1 MCRNTVDSHVI
12 FLRFYGFSRNAYDV
26 IFCHVF
32 YQFKKKFR
40 IALITK
46 IINSQLSYKKFHFTF
61 YFVRPAE
68 LAYLEF

>member
-32 YQFKKKFR
+32 YQFR